1 MRMHRT
7 NAVWS
12 LPLSALAG
20 LLLLISRPA
29 CGQSVIEGV
38 TPGAAV
44 HLVPTDMALLELQEP
59 RNDLPCTVTPVK
71 PALGFDLR
79 LHAGYEVIVPL
90 KDLAGSQGVLTIIFR
105 VTPALHKDQPVYF
118 SQRVR
123 MPLIPDDARGEAEIE
138 GSFDLG
144 EGAYHVDWLMRDP
157 AEKVCSSYW
166 DLEVALADSDRDVGL
181 VVSPGE
187 VHATELEPFGEEPP
201 VERIQQDRPLNVKV
215 LLNIAP
221 QRANSVVL
229 RPLDVKA
236 LVAILRSVYREPRLG
251 TFSLV
256 AFNLQ
261 QQRVIFRQEAAS
273 RIDFPALG
281 TAVDSLALGTVDVRQ
296 LGEKHADTQ
305 FLSGLVKRELG
316 GGKFDAVVFAGPKA
330 LLEQNV
336 PAEELKQMGQVDS
349 PMFYMNYILD
359 PRAVP
364 WRDAIGNVVK
374 FFKGAEYTISRPKDL
389 WNALSEMVTHI
400 GEERKGLTSASSAG
414 R

>member
-12 LPLSALAG
+12 FPLSALTG
-20 LLLLISRPA
+20 LLLLIGRPA
-29 CGQSVIEGV
+29 CGQSVIGGA

-44 HLVPTDMALLELQEP
+44 HLIPTDMAVLELQEP
-59 RNDLPCTVTPVK
+59 RKDLPCTATPVK

-79 LHAGYEVIVPL
+79 LHAGYTVAVPL
-90 KDLAGSQGVLTIIFR
+90 KDLAGSQGVLTIVFR

-123 MPLIPDDARGEAEIE
+123 MPLISDDARGEVEME

-144 EGAYHVDWLMRDP
+144 EGTYHVDWLMRDP
-157 AEKVCSSYW
+157 AEEVCSSYW
-166 DLEVALADSDRDVGL
+166 DVEAALADSDRDVSL
-181 VVSPGE
+181 VLPPGE
-187 VHATELEPFGEEPP
+187 VHATELEPFREEPP
-201 VERIQQDRPLNVKV
+201 VERTQQDRPLNVKV
-215 LLNIAP
+215 LLNFAP
-221 QRANSVVL
+221 QRTNSVVL

-236 LVAILRSVYREPRLG
+236 LVSILRSVYREPRIG
-251 TFSLV
+251 MFSVV

-261 QQRVIFRQEAAS
+261 QQRVIFRQDTAS

-281 TAVDSLALGTVDVRQ
+281 TAVDSLALGTVDVRR
-296 LGEKHADTQ
+296 LGEKHGDTQ
-305 FLSGLVKRELG
+305 FLSSLVKREVSG
-316 GGKFDAVVFAGPKA
+316 GNFDAVVFAGPKA
-330 LLEQNV
+330 LIEENV
-336 PAEELKQMGQVDS
+336 PAEDLKQMGQIDS

-359 PRAVP
+359 PHTVP

-389 WNALSEMVTHI
+389 WNALSEIVARI
-400 GEERKGLTSASSAG
+400 GEDKKGASSASAAG

>member
-7 NAVWS
+7 NAARS
-12 LPLSALAG
+12 FPLSALAG
-20 LLLLISRPA
+20 LLLLIGRPA
-29 CGQSVIEGV
+29 GGQSVIGGV
-38 TPGAAV
+38 TPGAVV
-44 HLVPTDMALLELQEP
+44 HLVQTDLAVLELQEP
-59 RNDLPCTVTPVK
+59 RKDLPCTVTPVK
-71 PALGFDLR
+71 TALGFDLR

-123 MPLIPDDARGEAEIE
+123 MPLIADEARGEVEME

-157 AEKVCSSYW
+157 AEKVCSFYW
-166 DLEVALADSDRDVGL
+166 DVEAALADSDRDVGL
-181 VVSPGE
+181 VVPPGE
-187 VHATELEPFGEEPP
+187 VHATDLEPFREEPP
-201 VERIQQDRPLNVKV
+201 VERIQQDRPLSVKV
-215 LLNIAP
+215 LLNFAP
-221 QRANSVVL
+221 QRTNSVVL

-236 LVAILRSVYREPRLG
+236 LVSILRSVYREPRIG
-251 TFSLV
+251 MFSVV

-281 TAVDSLALGTVDVRQ
+281 TAVDSLTLGTVDIRQ
-296 LGEKHADTQ
+296 LGEKHGDTQ
-305 FLSGLVKRELG
+305 FLSSLVRREVG

-330 LLEQNV
+330 LLEENV
-336 PAEELKQMGQVDS
+336 PAEDLKQMGQVDS

-359 PRAVP
+359 PHAVP

-374 FFKGAEYTISRPKDL
+374 FFRGAEYTISRPKDL
-389 WNALSEMVTHI
+389 WYALSEIVTRI
-400 GEERKGLTSASSAG
+400 GEDRKGLSSASAAG

>member
-7 NAVWS
+7 NAVWPF
-12 LPLSALAG
+12 PLSALAG
-20 LLLLISRPA
+20 LLLLIGRPA
-29 CGQSVIEGV
+29 CGQSVIAGA

-44 HLVPTDMALLELQEP
+44 HLIPTDMAVLELQEP
-59 RNDLPCTVTPVK
+59 RKDLPCTATPVK

-79 LHAGYEVIVPL
+79 LHAGYTVAVPL
-90 KDLAGSQGVLTIIFR
+90 KDLAGSQGALTIIFR

-123 MPLIPDDARGEAEIE
+123 MPLISDDARGEVEME

-157 AEKVCSSYW
+157 AEEVCSSYW
-166 DLEVALADSDRDVGL
+166 DVEAALADSDRDVNL
-181 VVSPGE
+181 VLPPGE
-187 VHATELEPFGEEPP
+187 VHATELEPFREEPP
-201 VERIQQDRPLNVKV
+201 VERTQQDRPLNVKV
-215 LLNIAP
+215 LLNFAP
-221 QRANSVVL
+221 QRTNSVVL

-236 LVAILRSVYREPRLG
+236 LVSILRSVYREPRIG
-251 TFSLV
+251 MFSVV

-261 QQRVIFRQEAAS
+261 QQRVIFRQDTAS

-281 TAVDSLALGTVDVRQ
+281 TAVDALALGTVDVRR
-296 LGEKHADTQ
+296 LGEKHGDTQ
-305 FLSGLVKRELG
+305 FLSSLVKREVSG
-316 GGKFDAVVFAGPKA
+316 GNFDAVVFAGPKA
-330 LLEQNV
+330 LLEENV
-336 PAEELKQMGQVDS
+336 PAEDLKQMGQIDS

-359 PRAVP
+359 PHAVP

-389 WNALSEMVTHI
+389 WNALSEIVARI
-400 GEERKGLTSASSAG
+400 GDNKKGPSSASAAG

>member
-1 MRMHRT
+1 MHRT

-20 LLLLISRPA
+20 LLLLIGRPA

-79 LHAGYEVIVPL
+79 LHAGYEAIVPL
-90 KDLAGSQGVLTIIFR
+90 KDLAGSQGALTIIFR

-123 MPLIPDDARGEAEIE
+123 MPLIADDAQGEAEIE

-166 DLEVALADSDRDVGL
+166 DVEAALADSERDVSL

-187 VHATELEPFGEEPP
+187 VHATELEPFGDESP
-201 VERIQQDRPLNVKV
+201 VERIQKDRPLNVKV
-215 LLNIAP
+215 LLNFAP

-229 RPLDVKA
+229 RPFDVKA
-236 LVAILRSVYREPRLG
+236 LVSILRSVYREPRIG
-251 TFSLV
+251 MFSLV

-281 TAVDSLALGTVDVRQ
+281 AAVDSLALGTVDVQ
-296 LGEKHADTQ
+296 LLGEKHGDTQ
-305 FLSGLVKRELG
+305 FLSSLVRREVS

-330 LLEQNV
+330 LLEENV
-336 PAEELKQMGQVDS
+336 PAEDLKQMGQVDS
-349 PMFYMNYILD
+349 PMFYMNYNLN
-359 PRAVP
+359 PQAVP

-389 WNALSEMVTHI
+389 WNALSEMVTRI
-400 GEERKGLTSASSAG
+400 GDGKKGLTSASAAG